1 MKVIYYPGCTLKTKA
16 RNLGDTAVAS
26 MAELGVELEELDR
39 WNCCGAVHSLAD
51 DDLIHQVA
59 PVRVLIRAK
68 EQGGDNLVTLCSM
81 CYNTV
86 ARANL
91 IMRDDEEK
99 RKTINL
105 FMDEEEDYFG
115 EIEVLHLLSFLRDR
129 VGWDKISK
137 KVKNPLNGLKIA
149 PYYGCTL
156 QRPREVGI
164 EATGSFELM
173 NKLFEALG
181 GEAVKFTEADRC
193 CGSYQVLGNPDAAK
207 TTASSIVNAALKA
220 GAEALA
226 MSCPLCEF
234 NLGKKQDALVQE
246 NRVTGKIPTFYFTQ
260 LLALAVGLDPEVC
273 LLGLNDK
280 ISAELLRK
288 KGLIK

>member
-99 RKTINL
+99 RETINR
-105 FMDEEEDYFG
+105 FMDEEEDYYG
-115 EIEVLHLLSFLRDR
+115 EVEVVHLLSFLRDR
-129 VGWDKISK
+129 IGWDKLSE
-137 KVKNPLNGLKIA
+137 KVTNPLNGLKIA

-156 QRPREVGI
+156 HGQPGCGQNRCI
-164 EATGSFELM
+164 IY
-173 NKLFEALG
+173 NK
-181 GEAVKFTEADRC
+181 
-193 CGSYQVLGNPDAAK
+193 
-207 TTASSIVNAALKA
+207 
-220 GAEALA
+220 
-226 MSCPLCEF
+226 
-234 NLGKKQDALVQE
+234 
-246 NRVTGKIPTFYFTQ
+246 
-260 LLALAVGLDPEVC
+260 
-273 LLGLNDK
+273 
-280 ISAELLRK
+280 
-288 KGLIK
+288 